1 MEKHYPLLLLLL
13 LLNPLTASSSTPL
26 DSSSAARVLF
36 ARFKRQYR
44 RAYATLAE
52 EAHRFEVFQD
62 TLAHVAARNAA
73 RSGRDAAVHGVTQFA
88 DMTPREFRLM
98 SRRTRP
104 SSTNLHSYG
113 GSYPTPYVPPEP
125 VSCSRNWATNFPS
138 VSSIRDQ
145 EACGGCWA
153 YAQVETMRM
162 QFVARHGIENDPG
175 MLSAEYLLDC
185 AAPAWSHQNCSCWS
199 WGNEKTCFDGCCGG
213 DGVVAANW
221 MAAVGGVPTAEAY
234 GGRGHF
240 DKNVT
245 YNVTQSANDPF
256 TAWPCNRSVSK
267 AIRPVGPP
275 IFFAPGKTLNL
286 TVEIIREEQAAAA
299 KGGRKAVE
307 KLFCEKYGIC
317 PDANGKYVSPESAVA
332 DYVCEVGPVEI
343 GVSDDDWSTYTGGV
357 LTASDCSN
365 TTQSHSVEIVGL
377 DADKQ
382 AWIVRNHWGPKWGVS
397 PIPPYLPA
405 SQTPGGNGGGYV
417 LLAFGENTC
426 RMAEAGFAHPQLERA
441 N

>member
-1 MEKHYPLLLLLL
+1 
-13 LLNPLTASSSTPL
+13 
-26 DSSSAARVLF
+26 
-36 ARFKRQYR
+36 
-44 RAYATLAE
+44 
-52 EAHRFEVFQD
+52 
-62 TLAHVAARNAA
+62 
-73 RSGRDAAVHGVTQFA
+73 
-88 DMTPREFRLM
+88 
-98 SRRTRP
+98 
-104 SSTNLHSYG
+104 
-113 GSYPTPYVPPEP
+113 
-125 VSCSRNWATNFPS
+125 
-138 VSSIRDQ
+138 
-145 EACGGCWA
+145 
-153 YAQVETMRM
+153 
-162 QFVARHGIENDPG
+162 
-175 MLSAEYLLDC
+175 
-185 AAPAWSHQNCSCWS
+185 
-199 WGNEKTCFDGCCGG
+199 
-213 DGVVAANW
+213 

-256 TAWPCNRSVSK
+256 TAWPCNRSVPK

-275 IFFAPGKTLNL
+275 IFFASGKTLNL

-343 GVSDDDWSTYTGGV
+343 GVSDDDWSTYTVGV

-365 TTQSHSVEIVGL
+365 TTQSHAVEIVGL